1 MPHLSAAS
9 AQRPVLTTGTVRR
22 VTTHEY
28 GPEARQRFVTE
39 PGKRAERTPFE
50 RDRARIVHSSALR
63 RLSAK
68 TQVMGAGTDDFVR
81 NRLTHTLEVAQVARE
96 LGKGLGCDPDV
107 VDSAALSHD
116 LGHPPFGH
124 NGETA
129 LDQAAEACG
138 GFEGNAQTL
147 RLLSRLESKTFDASG
162 HSVGLNLT
170 RATLSACVKYPWAR
184 GEVPGPKFGVYPDD
198 RAVFDWLRQG
208 SEGRRRPIEAQVM
221 DLSDDIA
228 YSVHDVEDAVF
239 GGFFTLDVASLDLPP
254 VFAVARDWYDAGADD
269 DRLGAALER
278 LHALDAWPQGL
289 FDGSRG
295 SRAELKNFTSTLIGR
310 FATAAHKATVEKWGT
325 GPLVRYEA
333 DLEVPESTSDEI
345 TVLKALAAHYVMRT
359 DRRAEV
365 QDRQRE
371 LLQALVSVLSRTGDQ
386 HLEPDFAADHRA
398 ATDDAGRLRAVID
411 QVASLTDVSARAW
424 GLRLLD

>member
-1 MPHLSAAS
+1 MTDH
-9 AQRPVLTTGTVRR
+9 V
-22 VTTHEY
+22 Y
-28 GPEARQRFVTE
+28 GPEARERFVAE
-39 PGKRAERTPFE
+39 PGKRAQRTPFE

-96 LGKGLGCDPDV
+96 LGKGLGCDPDI

-124 NGETA
+124 NGEAA

-147 RLLSRLESKTFDASG
+147 RLLCRLESKTFDTDG
-162 HSVGLNLT
+162 NSVGLNLT

-184 GEVPGPKFGVYPDD
+184 GEAPDGGPKFGVYPDD
-198 RAVFDWLRQG
+198 RAVYDWLRIG
-208 SEGRRRPIEAQVM
+208 SDAQRRPIEAQVM

-239 GGFFTLDVASLDLPP
+239 GDFFSLDIATLDLAA
-254 VFAVARDWYDAGADD
+254 VFHVARDWYDDGADD
-269 DRLGAALER
+269 DRLGTALER
-278 LHALDAWPQGL
+278 LHGLDDWPEGE
-289 FDGSRG
+289 FDGSRRA
-295 SRAELKNFTSTLIGR
+295 RAELKNFTSTLIGR
-310 FATAAHKATVEKWGT
+310 FATAAHVATVERWGT

-333 DLEVPESTSDEI
+333 DLEVPEATRDEI

-371 LLQALVSVLSRTGDQ
+371 LLQALVSVLSRTEGRD
-386 HLEPDFAADHRA
+386 LEPDFAADYAA
-398 ATDDAGRLRAVID
+398 ATDDNGRLRAVID

>member
-1 MPHLSAAS
+1 MSEH
-9 AQRPVLTTGTVRR
+9 T
-22 VTTHEY
+22 Y
-28 GPEARQRFVTE
+28 GSEARQRYVTE
-39 PGKRAERTPFE
+39 PPKRAERTPFE
-50 RDRARIVHSSALR
+50 RDRARIVHASALR

-96 LGKGLGCDPDV
+96 LGKGLGCDPDI

-124 NGETA
+124 NGEAA
-129 LDQAAEACG
+129 LDHAAETCG

-147 RLLSRLESKTFDASG
+147 RLLCRLESKTFDDSSDVG
-162 HSVGLNLT
+162 GGRSVGLNLT

-184 GEVPGPKFGVYPDD
+184 GEAPDGGPKFGVYADD
-198 RAVFDWLRQG
+198 RPVFDWLR
-208 SEGRRRPIEAQVM
+208 EGAPEGGRPIEAQVM

-239 GGFFTLDVASLDLPP
+239 GGFFSLDIVTFDLGA
-254 VFAVARDWYDAGADD
+254 VFAVARDWYDSTADD

-278 LHALDAWPQGL
+278 LHALDDWPRGRD
-289 FDGSRG
+289 FDGSRRA
-295 SRAELKNFTSTLIGR
+295 RAELKNFTSTLIGR
-310 FATAAHKATVEKWGT
+310 FATAAHAATVERWGS
-325 GPLVRYEA
+325 GPLIRYEA
-333 DLEVPESTSDEI
+333 DLEVPEPTRDEI

-371 LLQALVSVLSRTGDQ
+371 LLQALVDVLARGEGRD
-386 HLEPDFAADHRA
+386 LEPDFAADYA
-398 ATDDAGRLRAVID
+398 EATDDSGRLRAVID

-424 GLRLLD
+424 GLRLLDH